1 MKGPF
6 GILAL
11 FRILSP
17 TYLKLCYR
25 LFRDKR
31 TPLRAKLLVL
41 AALAYVVV
49 PLDLLPDWTAPLF
62 AFADDLVVLALALQI
77 FIRLAPPEVV
87 REHLI
92 LIAWEK
98 QSRNRPPGPDNRRQ

>member
-17 TYLKLCYR
+17 TNLKLCYR
-25 LFRDKR
+25 LVRDKR
-31 TPLRAKLLVL
+31 TPRRAKLLVI
-41 AALAYVVV
+41 AAIAYVVI

-62 AFADDLVVLALALQI
+62 AFADDVVVLALALQI
-77 FIRLAPPEVV
+77 FIRLVPPEVV

-92 LIAWEK
+92 LIAWEQQ
-98 QSRNRPPGPDNRRQ
+98 QSRKR